1 MLKIAVLFIISKT
14 LPYSFCACVRYT
26 PKIVTVVFGKIK
38 LVSFSLF
45 LDAPPPLDPKC
56 PLHMLYMFIETCHC
70 PKGILCLWGGG
81 GASKIKLKYTIF
93 KGGCTDS
100 SEYTLVKI
108 PHCWKSHVAA
118 RLLCTC
124 RIAMPYASSSCMDQ
138 PGQLHLSVHTY
149 ETFMIN
155 AFDLTSTNFCTSHL

>member
-14 LPYSFCACVRYT
+14 LPYSFCACIRYS
-26 PKIVTVVFGKIK
+26 PKIVTFVFGKIK

-45 LDAPPPLDPKC
+45 LDAPLDPKC

-70 PKGILCLWGGG
+70 PKSILGLGG

-108 PHCWKSHVAA
+108 PHCWKSHVVAH
-118 RLLCTC
+118 LLCIC
-124 RIAMPYASSSCMDQ
+124 MIVMRYASSSCMDQ

-155 AFDLTSTNFCTSHL
+155 AFALTSTNLCTSHL